1 MTRRYPLATKDV
13 TPCFEPRGRWGLTQ
27 TVEVNRRVRGGDDMG
42 ISNRLGDVLGSAV
55 EAKLLRE
62 VKEHEEKV
70 NHLAIIMDGNRR
82 FAWSKALQ
90 TGIGHK
96 MGKMKLE
103 QVLDWVLELNIHYF
117 TVYALSTENL
127 NRPEKELKGLF
138 DLYIEGLKDIADD
151 ERIHE
156 NKVKV
161 QIIGRRELLPESVN
175 KAITYA
181 EEKTADYND
190 FTFTVC
196 LAYGSREEMIGA
208 IKSIAEDHAA
218 GDLSLESIN
227 EEEVS
232 RRLYT
237 ADMPDPDLVIRTSG
251 EERISNFLLWQM
263 AYTELYFTDVYWPS
277 FSKKELLKA
286 IQTYQARKRRFGE

>member
-1 MTRRYPLATKDV
+1 M
-13 TPCFEPRGRWGLTQ
+13 GG
-27 TVEVNRRVRGGDDMG
+27 VEGGDELG
-42 ISNRLGDVLGSAV
+42 ITNRLGDVLGNAV

-62 VKEHEEKV
+62 VKNHPHKI

-82 FAWSKALQ
+82 FAWSKALE
-90 TGIGHK
+90 TDIGHK

-103 QVLDWVLELNIHYF
+103 QVLDWVLEIEIEFF

-127 NRPEKELKGLF
+127 NRTDGELDGLF
-138 DLYIEGLKDIADD
+138 KLYIEGLKDIADD
-151 ERIHE
+151 PRIHE

-161 QIIGRRELLPESVN
+161 QIIGKRELLPDSVN
-175 KAITYA
+175 QAITYA

-196 LAYGSREEMIGA
+196 LAYGSREEMLGA
-208 IKSIAEDHAA
+208 IKSIAEDHSS
-218 GDLSLESIN
+218 GDLPLDSID
-227 EEEVS
+227 EKEVS

-237 ADMPDPDLVIRTSG
+237 AKMPDPDLVIRTSG

-263 AYTELYFTDVYWPS
+263 AYSELYFSDVFWPS

>member
-1 MTRRYPLATKDV
+1 
-13 TPCFEPRGRWGLTQ
+13 
-27 TVEVNRRVRGGDDMG
+27 MG
-42 ISNRLGDVLGSAV
+42 ISNRLGDVLGNAV
-55 EAKLLRE
+55 EAKLLRQ
-62 VKEHEEKV
+62 VKKHPDKI

-82 FAWSKALQ
+82 FAWSKALE
-90 TGIGHK
+90 TDIGHK

-103 QVLDWVLELNIHYF
+103 QVLDWVLELEIHYF

-127 NRPEKELKGLF
+127 NRPAGELDGLF
-138 DLYIEGLKDIADD
+138 NLYIEGLKDIADD
-151 ERIHE
+151 PRIHE

-161 QIIGRRELLPESVN
+161 QIIGRRELLPDSVN
-175 KAITYA
+175 EAIRYA
-181 EEKTADYND
+181 EEKTAHYDE

-196 LAYGSREEMIGA
+196 LAYGSREEMLDA
-208 IKSIAEDHAA
+208 IKSIAEDHSSGELAIDA
-218 GDLSLESIN
+218 IDEG
-227 EEEVS
+227 EVS

-237 ADMPDPDLVIRTSG
+237 AEMPDPDLVIRTSG

-263 AYTELYFTDVYWPS
+263 AYSELYFTDVFWPS

>member
-1 MTRRYPLATKDV
+1 MATKV
-13 TPCFEPRGRWGLTQ
+13 ETPSNRPRGRWGLTQ
-27 TVEVNRRVRGGDDMG
+27 TVEVNGSVRGGDDLG

-62 VKEHEEKV
+62 VKEHQEKV

-82 FAWSKALQ
+82 FAWSKALE
-90 TGIGHK
+90 TDIGHK

-103 QVLDWVLELNIHYF
+103 QVLDWVLELEIHYF

-127 NRPEKELKGLF
+127 NRPDNELEGLF
-138 DLYIEGLKDIADD
+138 NLYIEGLKDIADD
-151 ERIHE
+151 PRIHE

-161 QIIGRRELLPESVN
+161 QIIGKRELLPENVN
-175 KAITYA
+175 QAIDYA
-181 EEKTADYND
+181 EQKTADYSEY
-190 FTFTVC
+190 TFTVC
-196 LAYGSREEMIGA
+196 LAYGSREEMLGA
-208 IKSIAEDHAA
+208 IKSIAKDHAS
-218 GDLSLESIN
+218 GNLPVESID
-227 EEEVS
+227 EAEVS

-237 ADMPDPDLVIRTSG
+237 AEMPDPDLVIRTSG

>member
-1 MTRRYPLATKDV
+1 
-13 TPCFEPRGRWGLTQ
+13 
-27 TVEVNRRVRGGDDMG
+27 MG

-127 NRPEKELKGLF
+127 SRPEKELKGLF
-138 DLYIEGLKDIADD
+138 DLYID
-151 ERIHE
+151 
-156 NKVKV
+156 
-161 QIIGRRELLPESVN
+161 
-175 KAITYA
+175 
-181 EEKTADYND
+181 
-190 FTFTVC
+190 C
-196 LAYGSREEMIGA
+196 L
-208 IKSIAEDHAA
+208 
-218 GDLSLESIN
+218 
-227 EEEVS
+227 
-232 RRLYT
+232 LYT
-237 ADMPDPDLVIRTSG
+237 S
-251 EERISNFLLWQM
+251 
-263 AYTELYFTDVYWPS
+263 PS
-277 FSKKELLKA
+277 PRDS
-286 IQTYQARKRRFGE
+286 

>member
-1 MTRRYPLATKDV
+1 MLMMIESMKTESKFRLSDA
-13 TPCFEPRGRWGLTQ
+13 
-27 TVEVNRRVRGGDDMG
+27 G
-42 ISNRLGDVLGSAV
+42 ITAR
-55 EAKLLRE
+55 
-62 VKEHEEKV
+62 
-70 NHLAIIMDGNRR
+70 
-82 FAWSKALQ
+82 
-90 TGIGHK
+90 
-96 MGKMKLE
+96 
-103 QVLDWVLELNIHYF
+103 
-117 TVYALSTENL
+117 
-127 NRPEKELKGLF
+127 
-138 DLYIEGLKDIADD
+138 
-151 ERIHE
+151 
-156 NKVKV
+156 
-161 QIIGRRELLPESVN
+161 SVN
-175 KAITYA
+175 EAITYA
-181 EEKTADYND
+181 EETADYDD

-208 IKSIAEDHAA
+208 IKSIAEDHAT
-218 GDLSLESIN
+218 GDLSLESID

>member
-1 MTRRYPLATKDV
+1 MTGRYPLATKDG
-13 TPCFEPRGRWGLTQ
+13 TPCLEPRGRWGLTQ

-151 ERIHE
+151 DRIHE
-156 NKVKV
+156 NRVKV

-175 KAITYA
+175 EAITYA
-181 EEKTADYND
+181 ENKTSDYDD

-208 IKSIAEDHAA
+208 IKSIAEDHAS
-218 GDLSLESIN
+218 GDLSLESID

>member
-1 MTRRYPLATKDV
+1 M
-13 TPCFEPRGRWGLTQ
+13 
-27 TVEVNRRVRGGDDMG
+27 VRGGDEMG

-55 EAKLLRE
+55 ESKLLRE
-62 VKEHEEKV
+62 VKQHPEKV

-82 FAWSKALQ
+82 FAWSKALK
-90 TGIGHK
+90 TDLGHK

-103 QVLDWVLELNIHYF
+103 QVLDWVLELEIHYF

-127 NRPEKELKGLF
+127 NRPAHELEGLF
-138 DLYIEGLKDIADD
+138 NLYVEGLKDIAED

-156 NKVKV
+156 NRVKV
-161 QIIGRRELLPESVN
+161 QIIGRRELLPKSVN
-175 KAITYA
+175 EAITYA
-181 EEKTADYND
+181 EEKTSGYENY
-190 FTFTVC
+190 TFTVC
-196 LAYGSREEMIGA
+196 LAYGSREEMLGA
-208 IKSIAEDHAA
+208 IKSIAKDHSA
-218 GDLSLESIN
+218 GDLELDSID
-227 EEEVS
+227 EAEVS

-237 ADMPDPDLVIRTSG
+237 AEMPDPDLVIRTSG

-263 AYTELYFTDVYWPS
+263 AYSELYFTDVYWPS